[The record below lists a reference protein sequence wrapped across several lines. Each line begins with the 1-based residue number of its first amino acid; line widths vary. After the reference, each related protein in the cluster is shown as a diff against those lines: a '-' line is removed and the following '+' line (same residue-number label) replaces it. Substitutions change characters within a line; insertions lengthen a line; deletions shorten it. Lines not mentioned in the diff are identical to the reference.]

1 MKDIMKK
8 CSRFSLAIIFQLIVI
23 IIWNFVNMYL
33 EKTNDNID
41 NKATIMIFTLD
52 HRLIEIKIIQ
62 KLFIYHLQNFL
73 LKSLKIIL

>member
-1 MKDIMKK
+1 MKK

-52 HRLIEIKIIQ
+52 HCLIEIKIVQ

>member
-1 MKDIMKK
+1 MKK

>member
-41 NKATIMIFTLD
+41 NKATI
-52 HRLIEIKIIQ
+52 
-62 KLFIYHLQNFL
+62 
-73 LKSLKIIL
+73 

>member
-1 MKDIMKK
+1 MKK

-52 HRLIEIKIIQ
+52 HRLIEIKIVQ

>member
-1 MKDIMKK
+1 MEDITKK
-8 CSRFSLAIIFQLIVI
+8 CSRFSVVIIFQLIVI

-41 NKATIMIFTLD
+41 NYMIFTLD

>member
-1 MKDIMKK
+1 MKK

-23 IIWNFVNMYL
+23 IIWNFVNTYL

>member
-1 MKDIMKK
+1 
-8 CSRFSLAIIFQLIVI
+8 
-23 IIWNFVNMYL
+23 
-33 EKTNDNID
+33 
-41 NKATIMIFTLD
+41 MIFTLD